1 MEMLAHTNSESSSI
15 LLAVFGKHL
24 FCSKSI
30 FSRSTKCDQTVC
42 LCLNLS
48 KFDSEFYVWKKD
60 GMNVWKSRRCVWILA
75 PKAPLNFQE
84 KPQHNGR
91 KLQSLSSGDRLPG
104 LSPHFTIFFSE
115 WPWASCLI
123 SLCLSFF
130 WKSKF
135 MCAKSQH
142 VFGM

>member
-1 MEMLAHTNSESSSI
+1 MLAHANSESSSI

-24 FCSKSI
+24 FCSKNI
-30 FSRSTKCDQTVC
+30 FSRSTKGDQTVY
-42 LCLNLS
+42 LSLDLS

-60 GMNVWKSRRCVWILA
+60 GVNVWKSRWRVWVLA
-75 PKAPLNFQE
+75 PKAALNFQE
-84 KPQHNGR
+84 KPQHYGR

-104 LSPHFTIFFSE
+104 PSPHFTIFFSE
-115 WPWASCLI
+115 WPWAICLI